1 MNNIVKFTLS
11 GYGAT
16 FTKPYFNS
24 YQATYNHIHKV
35 AILGLLGA
43 IIGLDKTNLL
53 FNKKNE
59 YTLPKFYEELK
70 SIKVAI
76 VPSEPLF
83 FKSKPTITETT
94 GFFNDKETF
103 LAEIEELINPSWD
116 IYLLNDGS
124 CKHFEKIKEMLLKGY
139 SVYDLYL
146 GKNHHF
152 ANISNVTI
160 ESATIENLSDFNKID
175 SLFPLDDIVLLES
188 DDDDEDECEMDYE
201 YTVREFMPVG
211 FIPLNHQY
219 EEKMMCYTNKSISSN
234 SNVEIFNV
242 GDRLVWFI

>member
-1 MNNIVKFTLS
+1 MNNIIKFTLS

-43 IIGLDKTNLL
+43 VIGLDKTKLL
-53 FNKKNE
+53 FNDEK
-59 YTLPKFYEELK
+59 YTLPKFYEELN

-83 FKSKPTITETT
+83 FKNKPTITETT

-103 LAEIEELINPSWD
+103 VAEIEELINPSWD
-116 IYLLNDGS
+116 IYLLNDGD

-139 SVYDLYL
+139 SFYDLYL

-152 ANISNVTI
+152 ANISNVSI
-160 ESATIENLSDFNKID
+160 ESGEIKKLNDFNKID
-175 SLFPLDDIVLLES
+175 SLFPMDGIELLDS
-188 DDDDEDECEMDYE
+188 DDDDDDDECDIEYE
-201 YTVREFMPVG
+201 YMVREFMPIG
-211 FIPLNHQY
+211 FSLLNNQY
-219 EEKMMCYTNKSISSN
+219 EEKMMCCTNKPISSN
-234 SNVEIFNV
+234 EDVNILKVAGN
-242 GDRLVWFI
+242 LVWFI